1 MFRRDFLKQ
10 SSNSSEALGRLR
22 LLMMGKWEEFV
33 YKGKDFGPTQRNLSK
48 VLDNISYELLI
59 TKPNAYGFSL
69 PAIKNSLSVF
79 I

>member
-1 MFRRDFLKQ
+1 MFRRDLFKQ
-10 SSNSSEALGRLR
+10 SSNSSEALGRLL
-22 LLMMGKWEEFV
+22 LLMIGKCEEFI

-59 TKPNAYGFSL
+59 IKPIAYCFSL
-69 PAIKNSLSVF
+69 PAIKTSLSVF